1 MGNRE
6 LYERIQQG
14 KVREVSFEEFSA
26 LVEARGFRFD
36 RFDGDDWVFE
46 HPSRP
51 GTLGV
56 KACDGRIQAFQ
67 ALFLLRILEKHD
79 FTGAVR

>member
-6 LYERIQQG
+6 LYERILQG
-14 KVREVSFEEFSA
+14 KVREVGFDEFKA
-26 LVEARGFRFD
+26 LVEERGFLFD

-46 HPSRP
+46 HRSRP

-67 ALFLLRILEKHD
+67 ALYLLRIMETHD
-79 FTGAVR
+79 FAAAP

>member
-6 LYERIQQG
+6 LYERILQG
-14 KVREVSFEEFSA
+14 KVREVGFEEFRG

-36 RFDGDDWVFE
+36 RFEGDDWIFE

-51 GTLGV
+51 GVLGV

-67 ALFLLRILEKHD
+67 ALFLLRVMEEPD
-79 FTGAVR
+79 CNAAQ